1 MLLTGPF
8 AMLSMP
14 SFDFHLPP
22 CTEGFLIHLSP
33 LWQLPLWQ
41 LPLFPSVAQFP
52 CVYLHIILVPPPGLS
67 LFTQVLRVDNRSNFK
82 ILSKHFKNYILI
94 AIFGLSKQNGLI
106 EYKHAKYWT
115 SGSWDEFF
123 ENIFKFQFFLY
134 QNCKKAHNEI
144 KHIKIQKKTN
154 QFLNIACFLVI
165 PGQNNYTFLKIIT
178 LLSCSI
184 NSLRK

>member
-52 CVYLHIILVPPPGLS
+52 CVHAEKDQMSNYHEKRPGTPYPNTTYYWKQRKVIGERIL
-67 LFTQVLRVDNRSNFK
+67 K
-82 ILSKHFKNYILI
+82 YIDEI
-94 AIFGLSKQNGLI
+94 AV
-106 EYKHAKYWT
+106 HPRAKLT
-115 SGSWDEFF
+115 AE
-123 ENIFKFQFFLY
+123 
-134 QNCKKAHNEI
+134 
-144 KHIKIQKKTN
+144 
-154 QFLNIACFLVI
+154 
-165 PGQNNYTFLKIIT
+165 
-178 LLSCSI
+178 
-184 NSLRK
+184 

>member
-52 CVYLHIILVPPPGLS
+52 CILEMMLEF
-67 LFTQVLRVDNRSNFK
+67 LFEDLIVFDVD
-82 ILSKHFKNYILI
+82 
-94 AIFGLSKQNGLI
+94 
-106 EYKHAKYWT
+106 
-115 SGSWDEFF
+115 
-123 ENIFKFQFFLY
+123 
-134 QNCKKAHNEI
+134 
-144 KHIKIQKKTN
+144 
-154 QFLNIACFLVI
+154 
-165 PGQNNYTFLKIIT
+165 
-178 LLSCSI
+178 
-184 NSLRK
+184 